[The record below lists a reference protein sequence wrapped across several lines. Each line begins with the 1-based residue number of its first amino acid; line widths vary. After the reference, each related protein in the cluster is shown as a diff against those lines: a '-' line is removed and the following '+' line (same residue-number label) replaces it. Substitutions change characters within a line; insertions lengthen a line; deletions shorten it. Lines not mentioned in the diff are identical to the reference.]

1 MATIPQPPMTTVTNG
16 HNKKI
21 ATIDNG
27 HNYQCLQLSMATL
40 TQFQK
45 TTVTYDHNAKLP
57 QEPMTPK
64 STIDNNQCQ
73 AVFFPRTHELC
84 SLSHRKSYAI

>member
-1 MATIPQPPMTTVTNG
+1 MATITNACNYPWPHSPMSKTP
-16 HNKKI
+16 
-21 ATIDNG
+21 
-27 HNYQCLQLSMATL
+27 MATL